1 MRMARSH
8 GTEARTWPSQLSS
21 QSDSAGQRCESGSVV
36 MLIRWMFPMWA
47 LGSLI
52 RSIDAGKALIVS
64 AQTCPRHGLC
74 VPSFSLMLDSGI
86 MH

>member
-1 MRMARSH
+1 
-8 GTEARTWPSQLSS
+8 
-21 QSDSAGQRCESGSVV
+21 

-47 LGSLI
+47 LASLI
-52 RSIDAGKALIVS
+52 RSIDVGKALIVS
-64 AQTCPRHGLC
+64 AQTCPRHGLR